1 MNGLQVT
8 YAGTAVKKEEIKEIM
23 EKLLGEI
30 EEEDIGIS
38 LFSTFYQ
45 NQDDLLFFKPE
56 DRERILK
63 ILKKLSDDSKRHK
76 ELLENII
83 NALGEKLYEK

>member
-1 MNGLQVT
+1 MPQMMHASDCMKN
-8 YAGTAVKKEEIKEIM
+8 EEIKEIM

-38 LFSTFYQ
+38 LFLTFYQ
-45 NQDDLLFFKPE
+45 NQDDLLFFKAE

-63 ILKKLSDDSKRHK
+63 ILEKLSDDSKRHK
-76 ELLENII
+76 GMLEKII